1 MQTDQLGKAG
11 ATGVMERS
19 GLKPSI
25 QLVNSHPAKHAS
37 LFQGHHHTAADR
49 TPRDSRAAQ
58 DEQRLCS
65 GPDGGSSCHALYF
78 LVGSPSNVRSMA
90 EHAGQ
95 VLGSGLESSW
105 IFLEGRESKQNES
118 LTRCVQET
126 KDDLIWRLIHSGAQG
141 YDGRSR
147 E

>member
-25 QLVNSHPAKHAS
+25 LLTSHAAEHAS
-37 LFQGHHHTAADR
+37 LFQRHHHTATDR
-49 TPRDSRAAQ
+49 TPRGSRAAQ

-65 GPDGGSSCHALYF
+65 GPDGDSPCHALYS
-78 LVGSPSNVRSMA
+78 LVGLPSNVRSMA
-90 EHAGQ
+90 EMRGQ
-95 VLGSGLESSW
+95 VLGPGLESSW